1 MTVCDLFF
9 LFAGLFPLLSI
20 ISLRAGDMLA
30 ASRIGNVGQAGGRGV
45 RGSRGGQVKLE
56 DSAGASNPKRA
67 KKQRPNLSNQTCY
80 NCNGNPLSFSASC
93 FTRSSFRSGPHVV
106 QLHQAQEEEELEA
119 AVQGSC

>member
-1 MTVCDLFF
+1 MIVRDLFF

-80 NCNGNPLSFSASC
+80 NCNGNFLSFSVPLVSHAPLLDLGHMSYNC
-93 FTRSSFRSGPHVV
+93 TKPKRKRN
-106 QLHQAQEEEELEA
+106 
-119 AVQGSC
+119 